1 MSDGWSPQQH
11 EWLQA
16 MGLQVFAL
24 AGTEP
29 AVAEP
34 AIAEPAIAKP
44 AVAEAPAAESRRPAA
59 GAPARSARGAPSPA
73 PRDAAAGQPPLLRAL
88 LKAAR
93 RDAADPEF
101 TRAVPD
107 VDALRGN
114 AAAKRAAW
122 PRLRALRRASRP

>member
-1 MSDGWSPQQH
+1 MSEAWSAQQH

-24 AGTEP
+24 ADAGPASIEP
-29 AVAEP
+29 GDP
-34 AIAEPAIAKP
+34 
-44 AVAEAPAAESRRPAA
+44 PAATASRAGSVPSPSRREA
-59 GAPARSARGAPSPA
+59 GAA
-73 PRDAAAGQPPLLRAL
+73 PPLLRAL

-93 RDAADPEF
+93 RGAGDPEF

-107 VDALRGN
+107 VEALRGN

>member
-34 AIAEPAIAKP
+34 AIAKP
-44 AVAEAPAAESRRPAA
+44 VVAEAPAAESRRPAA

-93 RDAADPEF
+93 REAADPEF

>member
-1 MSDGWSPQQH
+1 MSEGWSPQQH

-24 AGTEP
+24 AGVEP
-29 AVAEP
+29 VVGEP
-34 AIAEPAIAKP
+34 SLIEP
-44 AVAEAPAAESRRPAA
+44 PAAASRQPASASSGRA
-59 GAPARSARGAPSPA
+59 GRTSSPN
-73 PRDAAAGQPPLLRAL
+73 PTRDAGVGQPPLLRAL

-93 RDAADPEF
+93 REAGDPDF
-101 TRAVPD
+101 VQAVPD

-122 PRLRALRRASRP
+122 PRLRALRRAGRA

>member
-1 MSDGWSPQQH
+1 MSEGWSPQQH

-29 AVAEP
+29 AIV
-34 AIAEPAIAKP
+34 EPAIAKP
-44 AVAEAPAAESRRPAA
+44 AVAETPAAGSRRAAA
-59 GAPARSARGAPSPA
+59 GAPALAA
-73 PRDAAAGQPPLLRAL
+73 RDAAAGQPPLLRAL

-107 VDALRGN
+107 VDALRS
-114 AAAKRAAW
+114 ASAKRAAW
-122 PRLRALRRASRP
+122 PRLRALRRAGRA

>member
-1 MSDGWSPQQH
+1 MSEGWSPQQH

-29 AVAEP
+29 AV
-34 AIAEPAIAKP
+34 AEPAIAKP

-93 RDAADPEF
+93 REAADPEF

-107 VDALRGN
+107 VDALRS

-122 PRLRALRRASRP
+122 PRLRALRRAGRA

>member
-1 MSDGWSPQQH
+1 MSEGWSPQQH

-29 AVAEP
+29 AVAEAP
-34 AIAEPAIAKP
+34 LIEP
-44 AVAEAPAAESRRPAA
+44 PAAASRQPA
-59 GAPARSARGAPSPA
+59 SAPSGRAGRTPS
-73 PRDAAAGQPPLLRAL
+73 PNTTRDAGGGQPPLLRAL

-93 RDAADPEF
+93 RDATDPEF